1 MLATTPSTPVPA
13 MVEARKTKAFGLL
26 NLTVL
31 CPAHKRARSDG
42 VLNLQG
48 WVTCAE
54 ALAGVRRV
62 QAAPQTC

>member
-31 CPAHKRARSDG
+31 CPAHKRAR
-42 VLNLQG
+42 
-48 WVTCAE
+48 A
-54 ALAGVRRV
+54 
-62 QAAPQTC
+62 QTAYLIYREG